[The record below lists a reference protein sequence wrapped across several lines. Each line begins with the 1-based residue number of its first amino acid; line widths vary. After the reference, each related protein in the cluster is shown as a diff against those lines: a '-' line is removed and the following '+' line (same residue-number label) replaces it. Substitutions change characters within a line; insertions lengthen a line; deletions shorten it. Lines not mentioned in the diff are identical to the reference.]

1 VNLTSTLF
9 ESVLLKNPDV
19 YFGNMKGDFVLDVWK
34 LCFCFGKIYRKG
46 LWYLRQRILYPYE
59 KPSLCV
65 CGVTSYENKLLN
77 EIKKC
82 ILMLSPGAFAL

>member
-1 VNLTSTLF
+1 M
-9 ESVLLKNPDV
+9 
-19 YFGNMKGDFVLDVWK
+19 FGNYVFALAKFIEK
-34 LCFCFGKIYRKG
+34 A
-46 LWYLRQRILYPYE
+46 WYLRQRILYPYE

-82 ILMLSPGAFAL
+82 CQLLEPGVFAL